1 MRMRSKAPAAFALG
15 LVLAAP
21 AHADPAR
28 TLQDMQAQMSRCLAS
43 VRVAP
48 GTDVTVLFM
57 LNRRGGLIGKP
68 RLTHAHWAGD
78 DAARKAS
85 AASISEGLDHCLPL
99 SISDEL
105 GALMAGHM
113 YTYRFQAPARREDG
127 T

>member
-1 MRMRSKAPAAFALG
+1 MRSKTSAAFALG
-15 LVLAAP
+15 LAVAAPALAAP
-21 AHADPAR
+21 AR
-28 TLQDMQAQMSRCLAS
+28 TLADMQAQMDQCLSA

-78 DAARKAS
+78 EAARKES
-85 AASISEGLDHCLPL
+85 AASIAAGLGHCLPL

-113 YTYRFQAPARREDG
+113 YTYRFHAPARR
-127 T
+127 